1 MQAFSRKQ
9 SGDMIAIDTNLVVR
23 YLTNDHPKQSP
34 RARALIDGEAVF
46 VSVTVMLEVEWVL
59 HSTYEYRPADVAR
72 AIRSFAGLPTVT
84 VEDGA
89 VVATALDLAERG
101 MDFADALHLGKASHC
116 DGMVSFDRKFV
127 KAAKAAGYDNV
138 REA

>member
-23 YLTNDHPKQSP
+23 YLTNDHSKQSP
-34 RARALIDGEAVF
+34 RARARIDGEAVF

-59 HSTYEYRPADVAR
+59 RSAYEYRPADVAR

-89 VVATALDLAERG
+89 VVASALELAERG
-101 MDFADALHLGKASHC
+101 MDFADALHLGKAAHC
-116 DGMVSFDRKFV
+116 DGMASFDRKFV
-127 KAAKAAGYDNV
+127 KAAKAAGYDSV
-138 REA
+138 QEA